1 MQVSEMPESTKLI
14 AEAFRGAV
22 DAALADVSTSQWQIK
37 PADEWSAE
45 KPDPSATLGYRFVFS
60 GATSGDIVVGISY
73 SMLGRFR
80 FRDLSDDTPDVT
92 TVQKNKLLSALQG
105 QVSMLEESLSKGG
118 AVSIKVE
125 LVDNPALAD
134 HQVMQLNCRP
144 DGEGEDSGVA
154 LHLCI
159 SPKALADLKPAAA
172 SPFVFPQVAEAA
184 SSGNL
189 ELVMDVELNV
199 TLRFGQRQLAL
210 REVLELSS
218 GSVVELDRQV
228 DEPIELILDGRVVAR
243 GEAVIIDGNY
253 GMRVTQVLQPF
264 MA

>member
-1 MQVSEMPESTKLI
+1 V
-14 AEAFRGAV
+14 
-22 DAALADVSTSQWQIK
+22 
-37 PADEWSAE
+37 
-45 KPDPSATLGYRFVFS
+45 GYRFSFG
-60 GATSGDIVVGISY
+60 GASSGDVIVGVYY

-80 FRDLSDDTPDVT
+80 FRDLNDDTPDIT
-92 TVQKNKLLSALQG
+92 TVQKNRLLSILQG
-105 QVSMLEESLSKGG
+105 RISQLEESLSKAG
-118 AVSIKVE
+118 ATTIKVE
-125 LVDNPALAD
+125 LVDNPALGD
-134 HQVMQLNCRP
+134 HQVLQLNCRP
-144 DGEGEDSGVA
+144 ESEGEESGVA

-159 SPKALADLKPAAA
+159 SPKLIADLKAAAAA
-172 SPFVFPQVAEAA
+172 SPFVFPQVAEAGA
-184 SSGNL
+184 ANL
-189 ELVMDVELNV
+189 DLVMDVELNV

-210 REVLELSS
+210 REVLELTS

>member
-1 MQVSEMPESTKLI
+1 V
-14 AEAFRGAV
+14 
-22 DAALADVSTSQWQIK
+22 
-37 PADEWSAE
+37 
-45 KPDPSATLGYRFVFS
+45 GYRFSFS
-60 GATSGDIVVGISY
+60 GASSGDVIVGVYY

-80 FRDLSDDTPDVT
+80 LRDVGDDTT
-92 TVQKNKLLSALQG
+92 AQKNRLMSALQDR
-105 QVSMLEESLSKGG
+105 VSLLEESLSKAG

-125 LVDNPALAD
+125 LVDNPVPGD
-134 HQVMQLNCRP
+134 HQVLQLNCRP
-144 DGEGEDSGVA
+144 EGEGEEAGVA
-154 LHLCI
+154 IYLCM
-159 SPKALADLKPAAA
+159 SPKLIADLKSAAA
-172 SPFVFPQVAEAA
+172 SPFVFPQVAEAEA
-184 SSGNL
+184 ANL
-189 ELVMDVELNV
+189 DLVMDVELNV

-210 REVLELSS
+210 REVLELTS

>member
-1 MQVSEMPESTKLI
+1 MQVSEMPESTRLI
-14 AEAFRGAV
+14 AEAFRGTV
-22 DAALADVSTSQWQIK
+22 NAALSDVSTSQWQVK
-37 PADEWSAE
+37 AADELSSE
-45 KPDPSATLGYRFVFS
+45 KPDASATVGYRFVFS
-60 GATSGDIVVGISY
+60 GASSGEAIVGVYY

-80 FRDLSDDTPDVT
+80 FRDLNEDTPDIT

-105 QVSMLEESLSKGG
+105 RVSTLEESLSKAG
-118 AVSIKVE
+118 AVTIKIE
-125 LVDNPALAD
+125 LVDNPALTD
-134 HQVMQLNCRP
+134 HQVLQLNCRP
-144 DGEGEDSGVA
+144 ESEGEDAGVA
-154 LHLCI
+154 VHLCI
-159 SPKALADLKPAAA
+159 SPKLIADLKTAVA
-172 SPFVFPQVAEAA
+172 SPFVFPQAAEGA
-184 SSGNL
+184 SANL
-189 ELVMDVELNV
+189 DLVMDVELNV

-210 REVLELSS
+210 REVLELTS